1 MDRLV
6 QFEEGLAR
14 VETLL
19 QAATAAHS
27 SSDTSTPQGIIPL
40 IQGMF
45 DILKLQFLGELKHLR
60 EELVNQSER
69 IDRLETYSRRQ
80 CVLVHGIAEADAQT
94 ESQCME
100 VTSRLFRDKLG
111 VAISPQQMDRAH
123 RLGPIRTGE
132 NTRPR
137 PVIVKLHSYLDKREI
152 FTNKRK
158 LKDSRILITES
169 LTKTRIALLKRARE
183 HFGPASVWTNDG
195 KIIIKSDMTPGAR
208 LLTVTSE
215 RELARAIAQDTA
227 PRNPITTRRR

>member
-1 MDRLV
+1 MNRLA

-19 QAATAAHS
+19 EAATAAHS
-27 SSDTSTPQGIIPL
+27 SSGTSTPQGIIPL

-60 EELVNQSER
+60 EELVTQSER

-80 CVLVHGIAEADAQT
+80 CVLVHGIAETEAQT

-111 VAISPQQMDRAH
+111 VSISPQQMDRAH

-152 FTNKRK
+152 FINKRK

-169 LTKTRIALLKRARE
+169 LTKSRLALLKRARE
-183 HFGPASVWTNDG
+183 HFGPACVWTNDG

-215 RELARAIAQDTA
+215 RELDRAISDTA